1 MSQPVVRFVHLPD
14 LPQAVAEFKR
24 VDADV
29 RSWEIMAP
37 KAIFKVVK
45 ISDLSSPAANILKQE
60 MLSLGAEAAV
70 ARGVIT
76 ARSKRSAV
84 LLMGT
89 VAQLERLTQKI
100 RSQPFGL
107 NPVSEELLRLLS
119 DERVPVRRPLRC
131 RNLILPLG
139 RRPYVM
145 GVLNVTPDSF
155 SDGGQYDALERAV
168 PRAHQ
173 MVEQGADIIDVGGES
188 TRPGARRVPLR
199 EELRRVIPVVERLC
213 SHLKVPISVDT
224 YKAEV
229 ARQALRAGAHM
240 INDISALRFDRRL
253 AQTVADSGAALILM
267 HMKGSPRSMQ
277 RAPGYDDVMAE
288 VFAFLAGQVRRAEGA
303 GISRERLVVDPGIGF
318 GKRVEDNLAILNR
331 LGELL
336 SLGLPLLVGVS
347 RKSFIGKVLDLPV
360 EDRLEGTSA
369 AVAMAVA
376 RGAHIVRVHDVKQ
389 MVRVARMTQAI
400 SQTWG

>member
-1 MSQPVVRFVHLPD
+1 
-14 LPQAVAEFKR
+14 
-24 VDADV
+24 
-29 RSWEIMAP
+29 
-37 KAIFKVVK
+37 
-45 ISDLSSPAANILKQE
+45 
-60 MLSLGAEAAV
+60 
-70 ARGVIT
+70 
-76 ARSKRSAV
+76 
-84 LLMGT
+84 
-89 VAQLERLTQKI
+89 
-100 RSQPFGL
+100 
-107 NPVSEELLRLLS
+107 
-119 DERVPVRRPLRC
+119 
-131 RNLILPLG
+131 
-139 RRPYVM
+139 M

-155 SDGGQYDALERAV
+155 SDGGQYEALERAV

-173 MVEQGADIIDVGGES
+173 MMEQGADLIDVGGES
-188 TRPGARRVPLR
+188 TRPGAHRVPLR

-213 SHLKVPISVDT
+213 SQLKVPISVDT

-253 AQTVADSGAALILM
+253 AQAVADSGAALILM

-318 GKRVEDNLAILNR
+318 GKRVQDNLAILNR
-331 LGELL
+331 LGELH

-376 RGAHIVRVHDVKQ
+376 KGAHIVRVHDVKQ

-400 SQTWG
+400 CQTWG